1 MKWLVGCDKT
11 SLRGNGLE
19 SLQDERV
26 VLWLYIGNILPSELS
41 TLPMGVTCAD
51 GSTKAKSETA
61 GKLMVSGE
69 SPGNLSHRQ
78 QMKLVVFVLDSL
90 MLSFPDDVFC
100 EDVRGESD
108 NCNAEAGKEVG
119 EHCAVGEHRVSPPGV
134 TLGPVIE

>member
-1 MKWLVGCDKT
+1 
-11 SLRGNGLE
+11 
-19 SLQDERV
+19 
-26 VLWLYIGNILPSELS
+26 
-41 TLPMGVTCAD
+41 MGVT
-51 GSTKAKSETA
+51 GSTKAKSGTA

-78 QMKLVVFVLDSL
+78 QMKLVVFLLDGL

-100 EDVRGESD
+100 EDVRRESN